1 MQTVFL
7 RTFIVVSKEKS
18 LFRQSVVFASY
29 IILVLWLV
37 KAVEWAFSADFAH
50 FGILPRHLLGTIGI
64 FTSPFIHGD
73 FLHLLSNSF
82 SLMLLV
88 IILFFFYDR
97 IALRAILFIY
107 ILTGIGVW
115 LIAREAYHIGASGII
130 YGIASFILFSGLI
143 RKNQSSL
150 ALSFVVL
157 LLYGGMFYGVL
168 PSEGHIS
175 WESHLMGLF
184 SGLIVA
190 LLLRHQFAGQ
200 AELKMSFERNWE
212 EEDDQIPEWYI
223 PYHQP
228 EATYTYEYKALK
240 KTVQDVQSSE
250 SVKKIYDIKLS
261 DNKLDI
267 DKK

>member
-1 MQTVFL
+1 MT
-7 RTFIVVSKEKS
+7 KEKS
-18 LFRQSVVFASY
+18 LFRQSVIFASY
-29 IILVLWLV
+29 IILILWLV
-37 KAVEWAFSADFAH
+37 KAVEWGFSANFAH

-64 FTSPFIHGD
+64 FTSPFIHGG

-82 SLMLLV
+82 SLMLLI

-97 IALRAILFIY
+97 IAMKALLYVY

-115 LIAREAYHIGASGII
+115 FIAREAYHIGASGVI

-175 WESHLMGLF
+175 WESHLMGLL

-190 LLLRHQFAGQ
+190 FILKNEFAGQ
-200 AELKMSFERNWE
+200 AELKMSFEKEWPEDE
-212 EEDDQIPEWYI
+212 EIPEWYA
-223 PYHQP
+223 PYDKENYIVQYEP
-228 EATYTYEYKALK
+228 AKSSLQQSQLEQDKVEEKISYT
-240 KTVQDVQSSE
+240 
-250 SVKKIYDIKLS
+250 IKYPTGNNS
-261 DNKLDI
+261 
-267 DKK
+267 

>member
-1 MQTVFL
+1 M
-7 RTFIVVSKEKS
+7 IMSKERS
-18 LFRQSVVFASY
+18 LFRQSVVFSSY

-37 KAVEWAFSADFAH
+37 KAIEWAFAADFAH
-50 FGILPRHLLGTIGI
+50 FGIYPRHILGTIGI

-82 SLMLLV
+82 SLMLLI

-97 IALRAILFIY
+97 IALKALLYIY

-115 LIAREAYHIGASGII
+115 IIAREAYHIGASGVI

-168 PSEGHIS
+168 PRDGYIS

-190 LLLRHQFAGQ
+190 YLLKDQFAGQ
-200 AELKMSFERNWE
+200 AELKMSFEREWTKEDE
-212 EEDDQIPEWYI
+212 EIPDWYI
-223 PYHQP
+223 PYDQP
-228 EATYTYEYKALK
+228 DATFNYEYKEQQK
-240 KTVQDVQSSE
+240 PESTTKQSGTYNIEYKDGSSE
-250 SVKKIYDIKLS
+250 NDEK
-261 DNKLDI
+261 
-267 DKK
+267 

>member
-1 MQTVFL
+1 MT
-7 RTFIVVSKEKS
+7 KEKS
-18 LFRQSVVFASY
+18 LFRQSVIFASY

-37 KAVEWAFSADFAH
+37 KSVEWAFSANFAH

-82 SLMLLV
+82 SLMLLI

-97 IALRAILFIY
+97 IALKALLYIY
-107 ILTGIGVW
+107 VLTGIGVW
-115 LIAREAYHIGASGII
+115 FMAREAYHIGASGII

-168 PSEGHIS
+168 PTEGHIS

-190 LLLRHQFAGQ
+190 VLLRNDFAGQ
-200 AELKMSFERNWE
+200 AELKMSFEKEWSASMDDE
-212 EEDDQIPEWYI
+212 EVPEWYI
-223 PYHQP
+223 PYDTDQ
-228 EATYTYEYKALK
+228 YLVQYEYKSTEPSEPSDVKLK
-240 KTVQDVQSSE
+240 HKYQSYTISYPP
-250 SVKKIYDIKLS
+250 KKRS
-261 DNKLDI
+261 NNP
-267 DKK
+267 

>member
-1 MQTVFL
+1 MT
-7 RTFIVVSKEKS
+7 KEKS
-18 LFRQSVVFASY
+18 LFRQSVIFSSY
-29 IILVLWLV
+29 IILILWLV
-37 KAVEWAFSADFAH
+37 KSVEWAFSANFAH

-82 SLMLLV
+82 SLMLLI

-97 IALRAILFIY
+97 IALKALLYVY

-115 LIAREAYHIGASGII
+115 FIAREAYHIGASGVI

-150 ALSFVVL
+150 ALSFIVL

-168 PSEGHIS
+168 PTDGHIS
-175 WESHLMGLF
+175 WESHLMGLL

-190 LLLRHQFAGQ
+190 FILRHEFAGQ
-200 AELKMSFERNWE
+200 AELRLSFEKDWSSADSDE
-212 EEDDQIPEWYI
+212 LPDWYI
-223 PYHQP
+223 PYDNQYDMKYEIKPLEKELKHKIDSEIP
-228 EATYTYEYKALK
+228 VPVKYTIRYN
-240 KTVQDVQSSE
+240 
-250 SVKKIYDIKLS
+250 S
-261 DNKLDI
+261 DNSNHTKD
-267 DKK
+267 D